1 MYSLCS
7 SRKRVIV
14 RARAFPKESS
24 SASLVNQPLVTPP
37 PRPQTPSIYRCTMG
51 PVLYIIIIRWQENIE
66 PLRTLDCIIIFPIFW
81 CPKYCTT
88 NTSQEKFLICPIVCR
103 VPRSLIQTH
112 YFLRLSYLLIYES
125 YTLINLLGYYILH

>member
-51 PVLYIIIIRWQENIE
+51 PVCTSSSSDGKKILNPRGHW
-66 PLRTLDCIIIFPIFW
+66 TCIIFPIFW